1 MSKIVFVQ
9 RARQTHFGWDWF
21 SEDYGNDKLKHVA
34 TARPLLLGG
43 AERGVSIRR
52 VIRYSVALRNSARNR
67 FLLTVTQIRLTLQ
80 SGQPGCKP
88 FLRAPVG
95 SNTETDDDCR
105 PATFHRGRF
114 RCEAPFSIPT
124 LTQEKPPTSV
134 RSLYVAVN
142 RATI

>member
-1 MSKIVFVQ
+1 MKSDESWRKSLSRKGSPDTLRLGLVF
-9 RARQTHFGWDWF
+9 RRLR
-21 SEDYGNDKLKHVA
+21 NDKLKHVA

-52 VIRYSVALRNSARNR
+52 GIRYSVALRNSARNR
-67 FLLTVTQIRLTLQ
+67 FPLTVTQIRLTFR

-105 PATFHRGRF
+105 PVTFHRG
-114 RCEAPFSIPT
+114 ASGA
-124 LTQEKPPTSV
+124 KPPS
-134 RSLYVAVN
+134 RLQQ
-142 RATI
+142 

>member
-1 MSKIVFVQ
+1 MLKIGFMQ
-9 RARQTHFGWDWF
+9 GTRRTHFGWDWF
-21 SEDYGNDKLKHVA
+21 SENCGNDKLKHVT

-43 AERGVSIRR
+43 AELGVSIRR

-67 FLLTVTQIRLTLQ
+67 FPLTVTQIRLTFR

-114 RCEAPFSIPT
+114 RCEAPFST
-124 LTQEKPPTSV
+124 STVTRGKPHPCIGP
-134 RSLYVAVN
+134 L
-142 RATI
+142 

>member
-1 MSKIVFVQ
+1 MLKIASSKEP
-9 RARQTHFGWDWF
+9 RQTHFGWDWF

-67 FLLTVTQIRLTLQ
+67 FPLTVTQIRLTFR

-114 RCEAPFSIPT
+114 RCEAPFSINSST
-124 LTQEKPPTSV
+124 GKIRLQ
-134 RSLYVAVN
+134 A
-142 RATI
+142 

>member
-1 MSKIVFVQ
+1 MNHVENRFHAKNSPDTLRLGLVFL
-9 RARQTHFGWDWF
+9 RLR
-21 SEDYGNDKLKHVA
+21 NDKLKHVA

-67 FLLTVTQIRLTLQ
+67 FPLTVTQIRLTFR

-114 RCEAPFSIPT
+114 RCEAPFSIH
-124 LTQEKPPTSV
+124 S
-134 RSLYVAVN
+134 N
-142 RATI
+142 RWKCGYRPWGLG